1 MTAAG
6 RERLSPLARVGRNL
20 LFKSLGETLARV
32 CFAAL
37 FIFAARII
45 GAGEYGRYSFAAS
58 LAALAQIGM
67 DLGLNTLFVRDCA
80 RNPGLM
86 PKYTGNL
93 LVMKLSLLS
102 VILTAILGFCLVK
115 GYPME
120 DTALILAVTL
130 GQSLWGLSELG
141 VAGFNAMERMD
152 LEAMIK
158 VTGRFAALVAAGALL
173 AAGLGVWGLVVGLLI
188 ANSLAA
194 CLSLYRLKV
203 LQGFIPS
210 WDPVF
215 FKSLFKESLPLA
227 LTNIFILVYFRVD
240 IVMMETMGLTFKEI
254 GWYAAGVRMIDAAAM
269 LPAMSSAALL
279 PVLSSLTHKNSQ
291 AMKKLYSQGQRLMLI
306 LGLPSAVG
314 LWMIRQ
320 DITTLVYGP
329 SFAPTG
335 PVFIW
340 LAPVLGLLFLNF
352 LQMAMLTS
360 QGRQRLLAWATG
372 ACVLVNVGLNLWLIP
387 AYGFMG
393 AALATFITEAVL
405 FVQCSYFIGKGRA
418 AADILKTGLRPA
430 LAAVVM
436 GICLW
441 LAGDWHVLLVIPAG
455 IIIYATALFAL
466 KGLTKREVC
475 ELWGLLRNPA
485 KVVGTN
491 GK

>member
-1 MTAAG
+1 MDAG
-6 RERLSPLARVGRNL
+6 EERLSPLARAGRNL

-37 FIFAARII
+37 FIFTARII

-80 RNPGLM
+80 RNPALI
-86 PKYTGNL
+86 PKYAGNL

-102 VILTAILGFCLVK
+102 LMLTVILGFCLFK
-115 GYPME
+115 GYPLE

-130 GQSLWGLSELG
+130 AQSFWGLSDLG
-141 VAGFNAMERMD
+141 VAGFNALERMD
-152 LEAMIK
+152 LDAMIK
-158 VTGRFAALVAAGALL
+158 VTGRFAALLAAGSLL
-173 AAGLGVWGLVVGLLI
+173 AAGLGVWGLALGLLI
-188 ANSLAA
+188 ANALAA
-194 CLSLYRLKV
+194 CLSLYKLKA
-203 LQGFIPS
+203 LKGFTPS
-210 WDPVF
+210 WDPAF

-240 IVMMETMGLTFKEI
+240 IVMMEAMGATFREI
-254 GWYAAGVRMIDAAAM
+254 GWYAAGVRVIDAAAM
-269 LPAMSSAALL
+269 VPAMAAAALL
-279 PVLSSLTHKNSQ
+279 PVLSSLAQKSPR
-291 AMKKLYSQGQRLMLI
+291 AMRKLYSQGQRLMLI
-306 LGLPSAVG
+306 LGIPSAVG
-314 LWMIRQ
+314 LWTVRQ
-320 DITTLVYGP
+320 DITSLVYGP
-329 SFAPTG
+329 SFGPTG

-393 AALATFITEAVL
+393 AAFATCVTEVVL
-405 FVQCSYFIGKGRA
+405 FTQCSYFIGRGKGA
-418 AADILKTGLRPA
+418 VEILSTALRPA
-430 LAAVVM
+430 LAAGIM
-436 GICLW
+436 GVGLW

-455 IIIYATALFAL
+455 IIIYAAALFAL
-466 KGLTKREVC
+466 RGLTKKEVI

-485 KVVGTN
+485 KAAGSEAE
-491 GK
+491 